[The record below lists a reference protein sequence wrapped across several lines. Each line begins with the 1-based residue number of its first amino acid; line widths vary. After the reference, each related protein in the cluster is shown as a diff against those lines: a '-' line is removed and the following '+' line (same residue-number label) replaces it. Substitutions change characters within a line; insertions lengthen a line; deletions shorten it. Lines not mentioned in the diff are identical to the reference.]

1 MPNRL
6 LIAYTLL
13 GLLLVALLAVTAFM
27 VRRRRAEHDLRWRNS
42 KRWKRRDPE
51 AGSKP

>member
-13 GLLLVALLAVTAFM
+13 GLLLVALFAFTAV
-27 VRRRRAEHDLRWRNS
+27 VLRRRRAEHDLRWRNR
-42 KRWKRRDPE
+42 KRWKRR
-51 AGSKP
+51 